1 MTRVLV
7 CRLDNAGDVLL
18 AGPAVRALASQA
30 SVTMVV
36 GPSGVEAARLLPGV
50 DRIVRFEAPWIGFS
64 PVSVEP
70 CAVAAL
76 IGTIRAERPDAAL
89 VLTSFHQSPL
99 PMALL
104 LRLADVPWIGATCV
118 DHPGSLLDLRHP
130 FLPDVHEADQQ
141 LALAAAAGFPL
152 PDGDDGELAVR
163 EAALPTAPGLGVPV
177 PDGRYV
183 VVHAGASVPARGL
196 PASLVADAVPS
207 IVASGR
213 PVVLTGT
220 DGERPLVE
228 GVTHLDGVTDLMGRL
243 DLPALA
249 AVLRGAAAVV
259 CGNTGPAHL
268 AAAVGT
274 PVVSVFA
281 PVVPVRRWGPR
292 GVPHRVLG
300 AQGIGCSGCRARRC
314 DLPGQPCV
322 GDLTAA
328 DVLHALDSLAAAV
341 VG

>member
-1 MTRVLV
+1 MTRVLA
-7 CRLDNAGDVLL
+7 CRLDNAGDVIL

-36 GPSGVEAARLLPGV
+36 GPSGVDAASLLPGV
-50 DRIVRFEAPWIGFS
+50 DRVVRFEAPWVGFS
-64 PVSVEP
+64 SVPVEP
-70 CAVAAL
+70 CAVAAF

-104 LRLADVPWIGATCV
+104 LRLAGVPWIGATCV

-130 FLPDVHEADQQ
+130 LLADVHEADQQ
-141 LALAAAAGFPL
+141 LSLAAAAGFPL
-152 PDGDDGELAVR
+152 PEGDDGGLAVQEGR
-163 EAALPTAPGLGVPV
+163 LPPIGALGAVLPAAP
-177 PDGRYV
+177 YV
-183 VVHAGASVPARGL
+183 VVHPGASVPARGL
-196 PASLVADAVPS
+196 PAALVADAVPS
-207 IVASGR
+207 IVESGR
-213 PVVLTGT
+213 RVVLTGT
-220 DGERPLVE
+220 VGERPLVA
-228 GVTHLDGVTDLMGRL
+228 GVGRLEGVTDLVGRL

-249 AVLRGAAAVV
+249 TVLRGATAVV

-281 PVVPVRRWGPR
+281 PVVPARRWGPR
-292 GVPHRVLG
+292 GVAHRLLG
-300 AQGIGCSGCRARRC
+300 EQGIACRDCRARRC

-322 GDLTAA
+322 GDLTGA
-328 DVLHALDSLAAAV
+328 DVVAALDALAV
-341 VG
+341 EVGG